1 LRLTNVDD
9 QNVIKRLLPDNLG
22 NIADNLSLLDI
33 AEAIIVGDST
43 LLPSRVKI
51 DEPSIKP
58 SSQTIP
64 FWSIWANDDISQN
77 LSEAIGNM
85 IRQSK

>member
-1 LRLTNVDD
+1 M
-9 QNVIKRLLPDNLG
+9 LPDNLG

-33 AEAIIVGDST
+33 GEAIVVGDAT
-43 LLPSRVKI
+43 LLPSKIRI

-64 FWSIWANDDISQN
+64 FWDIWAKDKSSQD
-77 LSEAIGNM
+77 LDEAVDNM
-85 IRQSK
+85 IKQSK